1 MSDAQTS
8 RPQSMRPRIVVIGV
22 GGGGGNAANNMVGAG
37 LAGPK
42 FVVANTDAQAL
53 AASSAEHRVQ
63 LGARLTE
70 GIGAG
75 ARHEVGEAAAEE
87 ALDEIRTVLEGA
99 HMVFIAAG
107 MGDRKSTRLNSS
119 HLGISYAVF

>member
-8 RPQSMRPRIVVIGV
+8 RTRDMRPRIVVIGV
-22 GGGGGNAANNMVGAG
+22 GGGGGNAVSNMIAAG
-37 LAGPK
+37 LVGPK

-53 AASSAEHRVQ
+53 SASSAEHRIQ

-87 ALDEIRTVLEGA
+87 ALEEIRAILEGA